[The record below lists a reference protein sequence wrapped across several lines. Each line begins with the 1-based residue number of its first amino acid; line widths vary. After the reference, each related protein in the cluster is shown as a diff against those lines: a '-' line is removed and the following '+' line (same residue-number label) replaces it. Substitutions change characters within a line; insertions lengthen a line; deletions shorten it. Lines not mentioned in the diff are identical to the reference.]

1 MTTPKPANQKHL
13 FLTTFLVIFVGLT
26 LSVFAMAEPSNT
38 SKNLVEQADRVSL
51 DFTEWDVEW
60 QNTRPRDPYVSPD
73 GSVWFVGQVG
83 DYVARLDPVSGEMQR
98 FEIPNAGPHTVI
110 VDKQGYPWY
119 AGNKDKHIGRLDP
132 ASGEVTRY
140 EMPEG
145 VNDPHTMDWTSDGN
159 IWFTVQRS
167 GKAGFIGTLDT
178 ESGEVDIIE
187 VPGNNMRPYGLVVD
201 KQDRPWIAFMGS
213 NAIGTVD
220 PKTMQLEIINTPNEE
235 SIIRRIGLTSDG
247 RVWWVDADV
256 GYMGVYNPQD
266 KSMQQWQTPGG
277 EAAGLYA
284 MTVDNQDRIWYVET
298 GLQPNRFIGFD
309 SKTEQFIAID
319 EVPSGG
325 QTVRHMVFDQE
336 SNAIWFGTDAHT
348 IGRAVVP
355 D

>member
-1 MTTPKPANQKHL
+1 MTTLKQATQFHRFIAY
-13 FLTTFLVIFVGLT
+13 FLTTVTGLI
-26 LSVFAMAEPSNT
+26 LGDVAMADSPND
-38 SKNLVEQADRVSL
+38 KNIVKEADRVSL
-51 DFTEWDVEW
+51 NFREWRVEW
-60 QNTRPRDPYVSPD
+60 KNTRPRDPYVSPD

-83 DYVARLDPVSGEMQR
+83 DYVARLDPQTGEMQR
-98 FEIPNAGPHTVI
+98 FDIPKAGPHTVI
-110 VDKQGYPWY
+110 VDAEGYPWY
-119 AGNKDKHIGRLDP
+119 AGNKDRHIGRLDP
-132 ASGEVTRY
+132 DTGDVTRFD
-140 EMPEG
+140 MPKG

-167 GKAGFIGTLDT
+167 GQAGFIGKLATD
-178 ESGEVDIIE
+178 SGELEIIE

-201 KQDRPWIAFMGS
+201 KQNRPWIAFMGS

-220 PKTMQLEIINTPNEE
+220 PKSMQLDIINTPDEE

-247 RVWWVDADV
+247 RVWWVDAGV
-256 GYMGVYNPQD
+256 GYVGVYNPQD
-266 KSMQQWQTPGG
+266 ESMQQWRTPGG

-325 QTVRHMVFDQE
+325 QTVRHMVFDE
-336 SNAIWFGTDAHT
+336 TSNAIWFGTDAHT

>member
-1 MTTPKPANQKHL
+1 MTNAKPHSPSHSVLASCIIA
-13 FLTTFLVIFVGLT
+13 LTCL
-26 LSVFAMAEPSNT
+26 LST
-38 SKNLVEQADRVSL
+38 SYVSADETTHKNILPQNERVSL

-60 QNTRPRDPYVSPD
+60 NNTRPRDPYVSPD
-73 GSVWFVGQVG
+73 GSVWFVGQLG
-83 DYVARLDPVSGEMQR
+83 DYVARLQPQSGEMQR
-98 FEIPNAGPHTVI
+98 FDIPESGPHTVI
-110 VDKQGYPWY
+110 VDDEGYPWY
-119 AGNKDKHIGRLDP
+119 AGNKDRHIGRLNP
-132 ASGEVTRY
+132 ETGQVTRF

-145 VNDPHTMDWTSDGN
+145 VNDPHTMAWTSEGN

-167 GKAGFIGTLDT
+167 GKAGFIGNLATS
-178 ESGEVDIIE
+178 SGEVEIIE
-187 VPGNNMRPYGLVVD
+187 VPGRNMRPYGLVVD

-220 PKTMQLEIINTPNEE
+220 PESMQLDIIKTPDEE

-247 RVWWVDADV
+247 RVWWVDAGV
-256 GYMGVYNPQD
+256 GFIGVYNPQD
-266 KSMQQWQTPGG
+266 KSMQQWRTPGG

-319 EVPSGG
+319 EIPSGG
-325 QTVRHMVFDQE
+325 QTVRHMVFDE
-336 SNAIWFGTDAHT
+336 TSNAIWFGTDAHT

>member
-1 MTTPKPANQKHL
+1 MTLRKQILQLPL
-13 FLTTFLVIFVGLT
+13 FLTLVTGLA
-26 LSVFAMAEPSNT
+26 LSAMVIADSSNIKNIAKQAE
-38 SKNLVEQADRVSL
+38 RVSL
-51 DFTEWDVEW
+51 DFHEWEVEW
-60 QNTRPRDPYVSPD
+60 KNTRPRDPYVSPD

-83 DYVARLDPVSGEMQR
+83 DYVARLDPQSGDMQR
-98 FEIPNAGPHTVI
+98 YEIPKAGPHTVI
-110 VDKQGYPWY
+110 VDAQGFPWY
-119 AGNKDKHIGRLDP
+119 AGNKEQHIGRLNP
-132 ASGEVTRY
+132 ATGEVTRF

-167 GKAGFIGTLDT
+167 GKAGFIGKLATD
-178 ESGEVDIIE
+178 SGEVEIIE
-187 VPGNNMRPYGLVVD
+187 VPGTYMRPYGLVVD
-201 KQDRPWIAFMGS
+201 KQDRPWVAFMGS

-220 PKTMQLEIINTPNEE
+220 PQTMQLEIINTPNDE
-235 SIIRRIGLTSDG
+235 SVIRRIGLTSDG
-247 RVWWVDADV
+247 RVWWVDAGV
-256 GYMGVYNPQD
+256 GYVGVYNPQH

-284 MTVDNQDRIWYVET
+284 MAVDNQDRIWYVET

-309 SKTEQFIAID
+309 SKKEQFIAID

-325 QTVRHMVFDQE
+325 QTVRNMVFDKGT
-336 SNAIWFGTDAHT
+336 NALWFGTDANT